1 MTDGYSPSHNGHAA
15 QPDEADDDFFGSRK
29 GIPGISFDEG
39 QGYNLGTEW
48 SGIVDWVGPK
58 RQARAWNSESR
69 RYDGP
74 LKFYPDKNGQPTR
87 DPIWEK
93 PVTIVCDQ
101 VPEGQFTEDGEPD
114 DRRRSIV
121 FEGERA
127 AALRKA
133 MKDANAGRGN
143 LRRGDWIAL
152 KWSGYGGPTG
162 RRKIYTAQ
170 WAAAPEGAD
179 GFFGP
184 EGSGSSS
191 HEAQVQAQ
199 GAALRQSAG
208 PQVDA
213 QPVNGQSQPAASP
226 PPAQPAPVQQQPAQP
241 QRQPAAVGA
250 ARPPWAS

>member
-1 MTDGYSPSHNGHAA
+1 MTDGYSPSHNGHSA
-15 QPDEADDDFFGSRK
+15 QPDEADDDFFGTRK
-29 GIPGISFDEG
+29 GVPGISFDEA

-48 SGIVDWVGPK
+48 SGVVDWVGPK
-58 RQARAWNSESR
+58 RQARAWNSETK

-74 LKFYPDKNGQPTR
+74 LKFYPDKNGQPTT

-93 PVTIVCDQ
+93 PVTIICDQ
-101 VPEGQFTEDGEPD
+101 VPAGQLTEDGEID

-143 LRRGDWIAL
+143 LRKGDWLAL

-179 GFFGP
+179 EFFGP
-184 EGSGSSS
+184 EGNGSSS
-191 HEAQVQAQ
+191 REAQVQAQ
-199 GAALRQSAG
+199 GAASRLPQQPGPVG

-213 QPVNGQSQPAASP
+213 QPVNGQSQPAVAQPEPQSTP
-226 PPAQPAPVQQQPAQP
+226 PP
-241 QRQPAAVGA
+241 RQPAAAGA

>member
-1 MTDGYSPSHNGHAA
+1 MTDGYSPSHNGHAV

-29 GIPGISFDEG
+29 GVPGVSFDER
-39 QGYNLGTEW
+39 QGYAMGTEW
-48 SGIVDWVGPK
+48 SGIVDWVGPT
-58 RQARAWNSESR
+58 RQAREWNEATKR
-69 RYDGP
+69 FDGP
-74 LKFYPDKNGQPTR
+74 PKTYPNSN
-87 DPIWEK
+87 DPIKEK

-199 GAALRQSAG
+199 GAASRQSAG

-213 QPVNGQSQPAASP
+213 QPVNGQSQPAASS
-226 PPAQPAPVQQQPAQP
+226 PPAQPAPVQ
-241 QRQPAAVGA
+241 RQPAAAGA